1 MIDLVG
7 GVRQRNL
14 AWAGRFAREGV
25 ELAKARVIFAVE
37 LGVERQAE
45 QAALV
50 VGWGQFR
57 QPRPEVEERL
67 AEQAC
72 VIDDPDDADLVRN
85 VESVLL
91 SRRECQHQRNR
102 KTRRDL
108 LQSDGNVTLGHALRL
123 SIKRPAAHNA
133 VRQVLLGLRNR
144 ARWLLGGS
152 GFGAEVRLAEQ
163 EGGRD
168 DKAEDFE
175 GMAQFHGKQAGAD
188 HDSWLFD
195 FSF

>member
-1 MIDLVG
+1 
-7 GVRQRNL
+7 
-14 AWAGRFAREGV
+14 
-25 ELAKARVIFAVE
+25 
-37 LGVERQAE
+37 VERQAE

-57 QPRPEVEERL
+57 QPRPEVEERF

-72 VIDDPDDADLVRN
+72 VIDDADDANLVRN

-102 KTRRDL
+102 KTRRHL

-133 VRQVLLGLRNR
+133 DRQRLLGLRHR

-152 GFGAEVRLAEQ
+152 GFGPEVRLCEQ
-163 EGGRD
+163 DRRRD
-168 DKAEDFE
+168 NEPKDFE
-175 GMAQFHGKQAGAD
+175 GVLRVHLSQIGAD
-188 HDSWLFD
+188 YESKRIL
-195 FSF
+195 